1 MRSIYI
7 LFSLLLSLAISS
19 SAQTSWMLAESIDQE
34 NAWNRPYFTAY
45 NSADKLLSNQTDS
58 SIYCRDCSL
67 SALIWKGIE
76 SNKIVAYQ
84 TDKSAALIVQKSAAL
99 KKKLQTFIASTE
111 EHLAITDAFHHAD
124 IFIYRRAVNDKPNQI
139 RELTIEWVSIHI
151 SLSDK
156 SFIVYIKAKDCFAFL
171 KTATCYW
178 VHPLDMNMKANFANV
193 LVQRNYIAKD
203 YKVVAAYNLQS
214 SSMFTL
220 ANTPLAQDLIRADQL
235 SDKTIASSSDGFLFQ
250 MKAICSADI
259 RSMEN
264 RGYYKV
270 QLPGLLMNL
279 HGDGKIKG
287 YEYHEAGYLTPMTT
301 KKLREHFIV
310 ETEEDGEYVVK
321 RVNLTSLTRLHVLK
335 TEIKTDASAV
345 LRNEWLILGIG
356 EDVSTSFSNT
366 YVIAFSFDE
375 VLTVLSTAKLYWYNG
390 SNESDS
396 LLLAEALRTQRIAYD
411 KMIVTTVYGDTI
423 VTGTNKSAY
432 KEIKSDNTLAAL
444 YYGQS
449 TALITDFDAPHKRIN
464 HPGKEKI
471 ESFELHYVFKELPNH
486 SEIAEGIIEG
496 IKSNKLRAYKDENLR
511 EPAASSEV
519 ILLLDK
525 ARFYKTGNAKKDSIY
540 ISKIPMDERYINI
553 ADLTEYSLA
562 TNYKTINGKGTNTA
576 RSFGIFI
583 PAEIHPQYEQE
594 VLCYVSYSS
603 MLKYLASLKTTKK
616 YIKQL
621 KGLPNEK
628 TIVEVLD
635 FYGVLRYDA
644 IGWAEVGASDLPV
657 FVRER
662 VKK

>member
-7 LFSLLLSLAISS
+7 LFSLLLGLSISS
-19 SAQTSWMLAESIDQE
+19 SAQTNWMLAESIDQE
-34 NAWNRPYFTAY
+34 NVWNRPYFTAY
-45 NSADKLLSNQTDS
+45 NSADKLLSSQTDS

-76 SNKIVAYQ
+76 ANKIVAYQ
-84 TDKSAALIVQKSAAL
+84 IDKSGALTAQKTLVL

-111 EHLAITDAFHHAD
+111 EHLAIADAFHHAD
-124 IFIYRRAVNDKPNQI
+124 FFIYRRALSDKPNQI
-139 RELTIEWVSIHI
+139 RELTIEWVSINI

-156 SFIVYIKAKDCFAFL
+156 PFIVYIKAKDCFAFL
-171 KTATCYW
+171 KTETCYW
-178 VHPLDMNMKANFANV
+178 VHPFDLNMRANFADA
-193 LVQRNYIAKD
+193 LVQRNYIAND

-214 SSMFTL
+214 SSIFILT
-220 ANTPLAQDLIRADQL
+220 NTPLAQKLVQTDQQA
-235 SDKTIASSSDGFLFQ
+235 DKTIIFTGETPLVCL
-250 MKAICSADI
+250 KAICSADI
-259 RSMEN
+259 RSIEN

-270 QLPGLLMNL
+270 QLPALLMNL

-321 RVNLTSLTRLHVLK
+321 RVHLNSLTRLHVLK
-335 TEIKTDASAV
+335 TQTKTDISTD

-356 EDVSTSFSNT
+356 EDVSTSFGNT
-366 YVIAFSFDE
+366 HVIAFSFDE
-375 VLTVLSTAKLYWYNG
+375 VLTALSTAKLYWYNG

-423 VTGTNKSAY
+423 VTSINKSGY
-432 KEIKSDNTLAAL
+432 NETKSDNTLAAL
-444 YYGQS
+444 YYNQC
-449 TALITDFDAPHKRIN
+449 TALIADFDAVHKRIN
-464 HPGKEKI
+464 HPGKENV
-471 ESFELHYVFKELPNH
+471 ESFELHYEFKGLSNH
-486 SEIAEGIIEG
+486 EAIAGGIIEG
-496 IKSNKLRAYKDENLR
+496 IKSNKLQAYKDINLSNR
-511 EPAASSEV
+511 MSAADV
-519 ILLLDK
+519 VNLLDK

-540 ISKIPMDERYINI
+540 INKIPLNERYINI
-553 ADLTEYSLA
+553 ADLTEYSLT

-594 VLCYVSYSS
+594 TLCYVSYSA
-603 MLKYLASLKTTKK
+603 MLKYLASLKATKK
-616 YIKQL
+616 YTKQL
-621 KGLPNEK
+621 KALPNEK

-635 FYGVLRYDA
+635 FYGVLRYDGT
-644 IGWAEVGASDLPV
+644 GWTEVGASDLPV